1 MPPVMGAG
9 AYMMLEIIDP
19 PVTFLQIVKAAIVP
33 AILYFVAVF
42 CAVHFEAK
50 RTGLVGLSK
59 PDLPRLGDVVKTR
72 GHQFLPLVVIVAVL
86 LSGYS
91 PPYAALC
98 GLLSV
103 LPVALLGRT
112 TRQDISWRTIY
123 DSLITGIRNTLIVAS
138 ACASAGIVIG
148 VIAQTGVGIEFTQ
161 LISSGFSDGNMVLA
175 LVLTALAGILLGM
188 GLPTTPAYIVQAALL
203 APALVNL
210 GIAREAAHLFVF
222 YYAILSVITPPVAI
236 SLYAANGISG
246 AGLWESGL
254 AAVKL
259 AATGYIIPF
268 MFVFGPSLLLIGSWS
283 NIAWSVITALI
294 GVICLSSSLHGY
306 LLLPI
311 RFLLRIVLFLAAMT
325 LIAPG
330 LPSDLV
336 GLTLLGALLLQQ
348 KFSS

>member
-1 MPPVMGAG
+1 MG
-9 AYMMLEIIDP
+9 L
-19 PVTFLQIVKAAIVP
+19 K
-33 AILYFVAVF
+33 
-42 CAVHFEAK
+42 
-50 RTGLVGLSK
+50 GLPK
-59 PDLPRLGDVVKTR
+59 PDLPRLGEVVKTR
-72 GHQFLPLVVIVAVL
+72 GHQFLPLIIIVGVL

-112 TRQDISWRTIY
+112 TRQDISWRTVY
-123 DSLITGIRNTLIVAS
+123 DSIITGIRNTLIVAS
-138 ACASAGIVIG
+138 ACASTGIVIG
-148 VIAQTGVGIEFTQ
+148 VIAQTAVGIEFTQ

-175 LVLTALAGILLGM
+175 LLLTAVAGILLGM

-236 SLYAANGISG
+236 SLYAANGLSG
-246 AGLWESGL
+246 AGLWESGI

-268 MFVFGPSLLLIGSWS
+268 MFVFGPPLLLVGSWS
-283 NIAWSVITALI
+283 NVAWSVTTALM
-294 GVICLSSSLHGY
+294 GVICLASSLHGY
-306 LLLPI
+306 LLSPI
-311 RFLLRIVLFLAAMT
+311 KFSLRVVLFLGSLA
-325 LIAPG
+325 LITPG
-330 LPSDLV
+330 LVSDLL
-336 GLTLLGALLLQQ
+336 GLTLLTLLLVQQ
-348 KFSS
+348 KFSSRFSTN